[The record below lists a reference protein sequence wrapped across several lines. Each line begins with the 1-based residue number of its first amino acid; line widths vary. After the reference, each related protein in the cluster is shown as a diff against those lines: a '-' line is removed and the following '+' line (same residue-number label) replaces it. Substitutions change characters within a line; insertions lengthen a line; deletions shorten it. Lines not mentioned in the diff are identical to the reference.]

1 MPNYTGFDGQI
12 PRIEV
17 PWLQKLLELDYG
29 GKYFQKFLL
38 SRAADVKRLRAT
50 R

>member
-12 PRIEV
+12 PRIEA

-29 GKYFQKFLL
+29 GKYFQKFLP
-38 SRAADVKRLRAT
+38 RAGDVKQLRAT